1 MEERLA
7 KQLAF
12 IHEIDK
18 IKTIFRKTRIFSG
31 DRYENDAE
39 HSWHICVMAAVLS
52 EYSKSEIDIL
62 KVIKMLMIHDIVEID
77 AGDVIVYDKDEE
89 YAKKEEAAAKRIF
102 GMLPPGQDKEF
113 HSLWKEF
120 EQRKTPEAKYAAS
133 VDRLE
138 PMLQNLYR
146 GGADWRKNGIT
157 LERIMDNREEVAG
170 GSEKL
175 WSHIKNEIQKCM
187 SEK

>member
-1 MEERLA
+1 MDDRLA
-7 KQLAF
+7 KQLGF

-18 IKTIFRKTRIFSG
+18 IKRIFRKTRIFSE

-52 EYSKSEIDIL
+52 EYANTEVDIL
-62 KVIKMLMIHDIVEID
+62 RVIKMLLIHDIVEID

-89 YAKKEEAAAKRIF
+89 YAKKEQAAAKRIF
-102 GMLPPGQDKEF
+102 GILPSEQEREF
-113 HSLWKEF
+113 HGLWKEF
-120 EQRKTPEAKYAAS
+120 EQRQTPEAKYAAS

-138 PMLQNLYR
+138 PILQNLYR
-146 GGADWRKNGIT
+146 DGADWRKNGIT

-170 GSEKL
+170 GSEAL
-175 WSHIKNEIQKCM
+175 WTHVKKEIQKCM
-187 SEK
+187 SEQ